1 MADAAVMTTDGP
13 VDPAAL
19 GLVLPH
25 EHIFLDL
32 TREYR
37 GDGLLN
43 DFDAA
48 VGELRDFADHGG
60 GTIIDCTTRGLSP
73 QHVQV
78 AEAAK
83 AAGVLVVLGTGFY
96 RDPYLRP
103 EWMDPTSVK
112 ALADELISEV
122 DDGIDGTGVRA
133 GIIGEI
139 GSDRGF
145 ISAAE
150 ERSFRAAGRA
160 QVATGLGLTTHAAR
174 WPVGH
179 AQLDL
184 LAEEGVD
191 PRCVIVGHCDTV
203 PLPDYHVSI
212 AERGAFV
219 QFDTIRAGSKFDLEC
234 RVRWVRN
241 LVDRGHAARIL
252 LSHDVCLASHLA
264 VRGGSGYTL
273 LMREFLP
280 MLKAAGVSDEVIE
293 LITVHNPRRALL
305 AERGTQGE

>member
-1 MADAAVMTTDGP
+1 MATVMTTEGP
-13 VDPAAL
+13 VDASTL

-48 VGELRDFADHGG
+48 VGELRDFAQHGG
-60 GTIIDCTTRGLSP
+60 GTIIECTTRGLTP
-73 QHVQV
+73 QRDRV
-78 AEAAK
+78 ADAAR
-83 AAGVLVVLGTGFY
+83 AAGVNVVVGVGFY

-103 EWMDPTSVK
+103 EWMDPTSVQ
-112 ALADELISEV
+112 ALADELIAEV
-122 DDGIDGTGVRA
+122 RDGIDGTNVRA

-139 GSDRGF
+139 GSDRSY

-191 PRCVIVGHCDTV
+191 PRNVIVGHCDTV
-203 PLPDYHVSI
+203 PIPGYHLSI
-212 AERGAFV
+212 AERGAYV
-219 QFDTIRAGSKFDLEC
+219 QFDTIRAGAKFDLEC

-241 LVDRGHAARIL
+241 LVDHGHENRIL
-252 LSHDVCLASHLA
+252 LSHDVCLASHLS

-280 MLKAAGVSDEVIE
+280 MLKAAGVSDEVVE
-293 LITVHNPRRALL
+293 MITVHNPRRALL
-305 AERGTQGE
+305 AERGSEVA